1 MYTSSHTRLEWP
13 GEGPLF
19 ESDSN
24 KHGGGGKTGPLFE
37 SPLRSLLKSGLQP
50 LGRYGTHQETVS
62 MKPEQMY
69 TLPDTRLE

>member
-24 KHGGGGKTGPLFE
+24 KRRGGGKTGPLFE
-37 SPLRSLLKSGLQP
+37 SLPRPLLKLGL
-50 LGRYGTHQETVS
+50 
-62 MKPEQMY
+62 
-69 TLPDTRLE
+69 